1 MTHAAHLAAASSR
14 AQRAG
19 AGAPPKEFLLEPLC
33 LWGFQGIGDG
43 NRTAVLLYR
52 LFCAPKSSK
61 NIFLSQ
67 EFSACYRVY
76 PYITA
81 IKSASCHVIVA
92 DILAIQTIHTSKL
105 SFLHQNKSFW
115 FNSLRISSR
124 ITATALVSPPIFL
137 ARVNWSA
144 RASTMFSFGE

>member
-19 AGAPPKEFLLEPLC
+19 AGAPPKELSSEPQC
-33 LWGFQGIGDG
+33 LKGFQEIGDG

-52 LFCAPKSSK
+52 LFCAPKSSE
-61 NIFLSQ
+61 NIVPSQ
-67 EFSACYRVY
+67 QFSACYRVY
-76 PYITA
+76 PYITSV
-81 IKSASCHVIVA
+81 KSASCHVIVA

-115 FNSLRISSR
+115 FNSLSISSR
-124 ITATALVSPPIFL
+124 MTATALVSPPIFL
-137 ARVNWSA
+137 ARVNW
-144 RASTMFSFGE
+144 RALASVMFSFGE